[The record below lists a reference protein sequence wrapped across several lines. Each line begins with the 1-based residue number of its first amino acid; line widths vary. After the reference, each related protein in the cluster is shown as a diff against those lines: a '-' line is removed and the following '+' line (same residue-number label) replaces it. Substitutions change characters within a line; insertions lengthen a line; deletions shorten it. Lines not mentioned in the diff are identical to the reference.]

1 MIIKRFTITSKLGTD
16 IKSCTKNEEQTL
28 ELLKRVFGNDKRV
41 ELVKVYFEEATLD
54 HEPFYFVSPLGYISI
69 KRVK

>member
-28 ELLKRVFGNDKRV
+28 ELLKRVFGNDKRYEV
-41 ELVKVYFEEATLD
+41 GQELNLYWDIEDIVLFGRDKYE
-54 HEPFYFVSPLGYISI
+54 
-69 KRVK
+69 K